1 MQASKYNY
9 FEKISLYTEHQIKEK
24 DAKRQEDT
32 AKEILNRIRSNQPG
46 LILADEVGM
55 GKTFVAL
62 SVAVSTHLSD
72 PERRPVVIM
81 VPPSLMPKWESD
93 FEDFKKCVKDK
104 NVSEK
109 LTISSAYKAEDFL
122 KLFDDPIERRK
133 TVVLLKYGATSS
145 GLSDP
150 WVKVALIKR
159 AIKGRKNID
168 DLYKSL
174 SRFMAR
180 IIDLK
185 GRTDRLGADSEEFWS
200 RILNSSTKDWLK
212 IINRFEFY
220 KEQLEDDPVP
230 STIER
235 ALDDIPTAE
244 VNTLFNELLT
254 YMPKRESANF
264 EENIRRARKAVVDEL
279 KEIWNR
285 LVLKLDVTS
294 PLLILDEAH
303 HVKNAQTNLARAFAT
318 PDSAKDAES
327 IKTGALANV
336 FDRILFLTATPF
348 QLSHNELI
356 SILERFKAINWQ
368 TLPTYTKS
376 NFEADI
382 KKLHNLLDK
391 SQQQAVQL
399 ERYWGDLEEND
410 IKELPKNWWE
420 KEVVENENPRISR
433 CKLAFKRTL
442 ESVIEAQA
450 ELQIWVIRHLRDRQ
464 VVFNDKTISRR
475 NVIEGSGILTDA
487 STNDGLGV
495 SKEDLFPF
503 LLAARAVSVTTE
515 DRPVFAEGLA
525 SSYEA
530 FLDTRKNNLKA
541 QDEEENQQVGGYE
554 GKALINFYLDEIE
567 KSLERSE
574 GFVKSKHPKLSATVD
589 KAIAL
594 WEGGEKVL
602 IFCHY
607 YQTGRTLR
615 HNISSRINQLIL
627 ESSAKKLGCTM
638 DEAKEKLSALGGAI
652 DKQKDDIDAYVFKLL
667 QSQDYYEPLRE
678 HNDLLGKI
686 IKRMIRTPN
695 FLSRF
700 YPLEEYAKKSESSAD
715 LLQKS
720 FNQKDASGM
729 TVERLILNFF
739 DFLSRKSKNIEKYLN
754 ALEKIKTGS
763 IFHPDE
769 KEDEF
774 DEAEKNPNAKDESN
788 STVRLANGSV
798 TPNAR
803 NQLMLAFNTPFIPDI
818 LIASSVMAE
827 GVDLHLNCRYII
839 HHDLA
844 WNPST
849 LEQRTGRID
858 RIGAK
863 VENCGE
869 PIHSYLPYLSATQD
883 EKMFKVVMDR
893 ERWFKVVMGDTVKID
908 SAFETEKLAN
918 RVKFPEEAAEKLMFK
933 LQVVK

>member
-1 MQASKYNY
+1 MQTSKYNY
-9 FEKISLYTEHQIKEK
+9 FDKISLYTEHQVKQK

-104 NVSEK
+104 NVSEQ
-109 LTISSAYKAEDFL
+109 LTIASAYKAEDFL

-185 GRTDRLGADSEEFWS
+185 GRTDRLGDNSEEFWS
-200 RILNSSTKDWLK
+200 KILNSSTRDWLK

-220 KEQLEDDPVP
+220 KEPLEDDPVP

-244 VNTLFNELLT
+244 VNTLFNEILT
-254 YMPKRESANF
+254 YMPKREGANF

-285 LVLKLDVTS
+285 LVFKLDVTS

-327 IKTGALANV
+327 IKTGALGNV

-348 QLSHNELI
+348 QLSHYELI
-356 SILERFKAINWQ
+356 SILERFKAINWE
-368 TLPTYTKS
+368 TLPLYPRS
-376 NFEADI
+376 NFETDI

-410 IKELPKNWWE
+410 IKELPINWWE
-420 KEVVENENPRISR
+420 KEVIDNENPRISR

-442 ESVIEAQA
+442 ESVTEAQA
-450 ELQIWVIRHLRDRQ
+450 ELKKWVIRHLRDRQ

-487 STNDGLGV
+487 STNDGLGI
-495 SKEDLFPF
+495 SKEEVFPF

-530 FLDTRKNNLKA
+530 FLDTRKNNLNA
-541 QDEEENQQVGGYE
+541 QDEEENQGAVTE
-554 GKALINFYLDEIE
+554 GKTLINFYLDEIE

-574 GFVKSKHPKLSATVD
+574 GFVKSKHPKLNATVD

-594 WEGGEKVL
+594 WERGEKVL

-627 ESSAKKLGCTM
+627 ESSAKKLGCTV
-638 DEAKEKLSALGGAI
+638 DEAKEKLSALGAAI
-652 DKQKDDIDAYVFKLL
+652 DKQKEDIDTYVVKLL
-667 QSQDYYEPLRE
+667 QSHDYYEPLRE
-678 HNDLLGKI
+678 HSELLGKI

-700 YPLEEYAKKSESSAD
+700 YPLGEYAKESKASAD

-720 FNQKDASGM
+720 FSQKDASGM

-739 DFLSRKSKNIEKYLN
+739 DFLSRKSKNIGKYLS

-769 KEDEF
+769 KEDEL
-774 DEAEKNPNAKDESN
+774 DEAEKNSNARDESN
-788 STVRLANGSV
+788 STVRLANGRV

-933 LQVVK
+933 LQVVE